1 MTGPPPA
8 LPQALA
14 GIASAVRNSG
24 TSFYWAMRLLP
35 RAKRD
40 AMYVVYAFCREVDDI
55 VDGSEAREVKL
66 RRLGQWRAD
75 LDRLAVGAPGHEIA
89 RALARPV
96 AEFQLEKEDF
106 LCVIDGMEMDAA
118 DRLRIA
124 DMDELALYCDRVA
137 CAVGRL
143 STRVFGIDGES
154 ARDLAKSLGEA
165 LQLTNILR
173 DVHEDA
179 ERDRVYLPTD
189 LLARH
194 GIGETDALA
203 IAGHQAL
210 AGACA
215 ELARLAELR
224 FSETEE
230 ILKHLDPVKVRPAL
244 IMKAVYHH
252 LLKRLQ
258 AGGWRDVTRRIRI
271 SKLEKLAIAAR
282 AVLFSGR

>member
-1 MTGPPPA
+1 
-8 LPQALA
+8 
-14 GIASAVRNSG
+14 
-24 TSFYWAMRLLP
+24 
-35 RAKRD
+35 
-40 AMYVVYAFCREVDDI
+40 MYVVYAFCREVDDI
-55 VDGSEAREVKL
+55 ADGPEAREVKL
-66 RRLGQWRAD
+66 RRLGQWRAE
-75 LDRLAVGAPGHEIA
+75 LDRLAVGAPSHGIA
-89 RALARPV
+89 GALARPV

-124 DMDELALYCDRVA
+124 DMEELALYCDRVA

-179 ERDRVYLPTD
+179 ERDHVYLPTD

-210 AGACA
+210 AGACV

-224 FSETEE
+224 FSQTEK

-244 IMKAVYHH
+244 IMKAVYHR

-258 AGGWRDVTRRIRI
+258 AGGWRDVTRRVRV
-271 SKLEKLAIAAR
+271 SRLEKLAIVAR
-282 AVLFSGR
+282 TVLFSGR